1 MPETRT
7 WRILNVDDNE
17 GGRYA
22 STRVLKKAGFD
33 VIEAANGTDALT
45 MAATQHPD
53 LVLLDV
59 NLPDIGGFEV
69 CKRLKQDKKTASIP
83 VVHLSATYVHTR
95 ERVQGLEGG
104 ADGYLVNPIEP
115 EELVATI
122 RSFLRIKNAE
132 MTLRESEEKFRTL
145 AESTPV
151 AIMIY
156 QGDRW
161 VYSNPAGE
169 MMSGYSCKELY
180 TMHYWDFVAPEFQ
193 QLVRDNGKERQAG
206 KQLPRTY
213 DFRIIA
219 KDSTEKWVTL
229 TGSQFQFN
237 GEPAGLISVIDITDR
252 KRAEEAV
259 KKREALLNVAQ
270 RVAHLGSWDMNVQS
284 GQIIWSDELYRIFGY
299 EPQSFIPQRD
309 SIARIVHPD
318 DLEPLWAA
326 SEKAIAEKTPFEFVL
341 RIIRPDGEMRILL
354 DQAETQYDKEG
365 NAVRMVGTALDITDR
380 KRAEKAQRESEARLR
395 TLIDTL
401 PDLVWLKDPEGVYL
415 SCNRRFE
422 SFFGAMEKDIIGK
435 TDYDF
440 MDRDQGDFF
449 RHHDKAAIVAGG
461 FTTNEEEITFAIDG
475 HREVLE
481 TIKTPVHASDGQL
494 IGVLGIGRNITE
506 HKRASDILALAN
518 RKLTLMNDVTY
529 QDIQNKVTALR
540 GYAELMKDVRTEAER
555 ASFLGKAEKIL
566 ADIHQVIRNT
576 KEYQEMG
583 IDQPRWIPLE
593 PSIRMAAALTSHDTA
608 VSIVTDVHGLE
619 LYTDPLIGKVFFN
632 LIDNAIKHGTG
643 LSRIS
648 FSCHEIPDRLV
659 LVCEDDGAGI
669 DPQKRATLFLRIVAD
684 QPRFGLF
691 FVSEYLT
698 LAGMSIAETGEPG
711 KGARFEITVPKGMYR
726 FGGSQ

>member
-1 MPETRT
+1 MPEKRI

-17 GGRYA
+17 AGRYA
-22 STRVLKKAGFD
+22 VTKILKRAGFE

-45 MAATQHPD
+45 LAATRRPD

-83 VVHLSATYVHTR
+83 VVHLSATYVHSR

-104 ADGYLVNPIEP
+104 ADGYLVHPVEP

-122 RSFLRIKNAE
+122 LAFIRIKQSE
-132 MTLRESEEKFRTL
+132 MALRESEEKFRTL

-156 QGDRW
+156 QGDHW

-169 MMSGYSCKELY
+169 RMSGYSCEELY
-180 TMHYWDFVAPEFQ
+180 AMNYWDFVAPEFR
-193 QLVRDNGKERQAG
+193 QLIRDNGKERQAG
-206 KQLPRTY
+206 KQLPGTY
-213 DFRIIA
+213 DFKIIT
-219 KDSTEKWVTL
+219 KDGTGKWVSL
-229 TGSQFQFN
+229 TGSRMQFK
-237 GEPAGLISVIDITDR
+237 GKPAGLISVIDIT
-252 KRAEEAV
+252 E
-259 KKREALLNVAQ
+259 
-270 RVAHLGSWDMNVQS
+270 
-284 GQIIWSDELYRIFGY
+284 
-299 EPQSFIPQRD
+299 
-309 SIARIVHPD
+309 
-318 DLEPLWAA
+318 
-326 SEKAIAEKTPFEFVL
+326 
-341 RIIRPDGEMRILL
+341 
-354 DQAETQYDKEG
+354 
-365 NAVRMVGTALDITDR
+365 R

-422 SFFGAMEKDIIGK
+422 SFFGATEKDIIGK

-449 RHHDKAAIVAGG
+449 RHDDKAAIAAGG

-540 GYAELMKDVRTEAER
+540 GYAELMKDVQTEAER
-555 ASFLGKAEKIL
+555 ASFLGKADKIL

-726 FGGSQ
+726 FGKGPE